1 MIKYISGKRN
11 LFKFETESEKL
22 SPVNNSDWYLGADDY
37 FILDEDGILNG
48 EELHKGDL
56 VITLMDGKVA
66 FKAPDNVADTIIN
79 YIEELERK
87 KEEREGCNQAY
98 IQNCQIE

>member
-66 FKAPDNVADTIIN
+66 FKAPDNVANTIIS
-79 YIEELERK
+79 YIDMLERK
-87 KEEREGCNQAY
+87 KEEREGCNKAY

>member
-22 SPVNNSDWYLGADDY
+22 SPVKNADWYLGADDY

-56 VITLMDGKVA
+56 VITLMDGEVA
-66 FKAPDNVADTIIN
+66 FKAPDNVANAIIS
-79 YIEELERK
+79 YIETLERK
-87 KEEREGCNQAY
+87 KEEREGCNKEPGLG
-98 IQNCQIE
+98 CQIE

>member
-1 MIKYISGKRN
+1 MIKYVSGKRN
-11 LFKFETESEKL
+11 LFKFETKSEKL
-22 SPVNNSDWYLGADDY
+22 SPVKSANWYLGAEDY

-56 VITLMDGKVA
+56 VITMMDGEVA
-66 FKAPDNVADTIIN
+66 FKAPDNVANTIIS

-87 KEEREGCNQAY
+87 KEEREGCNKEPGLGY
-98 IQNCQIE
+98 QIE

>member
-11 LFKFETESEKL
+11 LFKFESESEKL
-22 SPVNNSDWYLGADDY
+22 SLVKNADWYLGADDY

-56 VITLMDGKVA
+56 VITLMDGEVA
-66 FKAPDNVADTIIN
+66 FKAPDNIANTIIS
-79 YIEELERK
+79 YIKKLERK
-87 KEEREGCNQAY
+87 KEEQEGCVKEQSQ
-98 IQNCQIE
+98 ICQ

>member
-22 SPVNNSDWYLGADDY
+22 YLVKNANWYLGNDDY

-56 VITLMDGKVA
+56 VITLMDGEVA
-66 FKAPDNVADTIIN
+66 FKAPDNIANTIIS
-79 YIEELERK
+79 YIKKLERK
-87 KEEREGCNQAY
+87 KEEQEDCVKEQSQ
-98 IQNCQIE
+98 ICQ